1 MTAGRRS
8 AGILAYRWCDGVI
21 EVLLAHPGGPYW
33 KRKDA
38 GAWSVPKGEVDDGE
52 DALAAACRE
61 FAEETGVAPD
71 GPFVA
76 LPPCR
81 LRSGKIVV
89 AWAVA
94 ADLDVARLRSN
105 TFTIEWPPR
114 SGTMASFPEVDR
126 YGWFALVEAALKI
139 NAGQR
144 PLLDAL
150 ASILASGG
158 GPSPPP
164 PRR

>member
-1 MTAGRRS
+1 MLATMTARRS
-8 AGILAYRWCDGVI
+8 AGLLAWRLRDGAP
-21 EVLLAHPGGPYW
+21 EVLLVHPGGPYW

-38 GAWSVPKGEVDDGE
+38 GAWSVPKGEFDDGE
-52 DALAAACRE
+52 DALAAARRE
-61 FAEETGVAPD
+61 FEEETGVALD

-81 LRSGKIVV
+81 LRSGKTVV
-89 AWAVA
+89 AWAVQ
-94 ADLDVARLRSN
+94 ADLDVASLRSN

-114 SGTMASFPEVDR
+114 SGTMATFPEVDR
-126 YGWFALVEAALKI
+126 YGWFGLDEAAEKI

-150 ASILASGG
+150 VTASGR
-158 GPSPPP
+158 PA
-164 PRR
+164 R